1 MLKSLPAKA
10 LKKFLFGLLFIT
22 TFLFSLSQPSNAAVN
37 PSEAG
42 KELRKDFIE
51 HSLGSQTNE
60 TLGIEGPNVAK
71 WSGDITQY
79 LIINAMTISL
89 GKETLVTGE
98 VQRSGVLGQTAT
110 MAGNVINSPPNLQ
123 TMAYMKRTLSNNI
136 FSPPTAYAA
145 GADSYFGSFVD
156 LWQICRNISYLLI
169 TILLLVIGLMIMFR
183 AKVDPRT
190 TITLTNAL
198 PRVIISLLLITF
210 SYAIAGLIVDL
221 GLVFK
226 ALIDRAFVEPTPQ
239 MYKVY
244 VEPFHIIR
252 HFIDNFVPTSIF
264 DANGVLN
271 FLSGEGNIYLG
282 GTGVSSTLIALVF
295 SAIAI
300 IVSFILFFT
309 LIFRYA
315 SLFAQVIFSPLAF
328 AWGSLPGQE
337 DTIINWFKGVTV
349 SVFSFPVIYLLLSI
363 GDYIANATSRGG
375 RSIPMPKGLGWGAM
389 FGQGVTDIG
398 GLVAFG
404 FLIMATRVPAA
415 LEDILEVEPAPGAR
429 GGVEPTK
436 IASKIPIIGS
446 FF

>member
-1 MLKSLPAKA
+1 MPKLLSVKA
-10 LKKFLFGLLFIT
+10 SKKLFFGLLFT
-22 TFLFSLSQPSNAAVN
+22 TTYFFSFSQPLNAAV
-37 PSEAG
+37 PASDAG
-42 KELRKDFIE
+42 KLLRKDFLE
-51 HSLGSQTNE
+51 QSLGSQTNE
-60 TLGIEGPNVAK
+60 TLGVEGPNVAK

-89 GKETLVTGE
+89 GKEALVTGN
-98 VQRSGVLGQTAT
+98 VQRSGILGQTAT

-123 TMAYMKRTLSNNI
+123 TMAYMRKTISNNI
-136 FSPPTAYAA
+136 FSPSTAYAA
-145 GADSYFGSFVD
+145 SADDYFGSFVD
-156 LWQICRNISYLLI
+156 LWQKCRNLSYLLI

-183 AKVDPRT
+183 AKIDPRT
-190 TITLTNAL
+190 TITVATAL
-198 PRVIISLLLITF
+198 PRVVISLLLITF

-226 ALIDRAFVEPTPQ
+226 ALIDRAFVEPTTG

-252 HFIDNFVPTSIF
+252 HFIDNFVPANIF
-264 DANGVLN
+264 NPQGVAA

-282 GTGVSSTLIALVF
+282 GTGVSSTFIALVF
-295 SAIAI
+295 TAIAI

-337 DTIINWFKGVTV
+337 DTIITWFKGVAV

-363 GDYIANATSRGG
+363 GDYIANATRSGA

-415 LEDILEVEPAPGAR
+415 LEDVLDVKPAPGAR